1 MSKTQSDWRIDAY
14 RDMVR
19 IREFEEA
26 SSKLYTQGLVG
37 GSLHLAIGQEG
48 TIVGTVGALSP
59 RDGITMTYRGRGHA
73 LAKGSSPFALFAE
86 ILGRQG
92 GTSRGKGGPMHIY
105 DPAVGVMGT
114 NAIVGAGI
122 PIAAGLALAAKMEG
136 ASRVAMTVFGD
147 GAVNQG
153 AFHEGLNLAAI
164 WDLPIVFVCENN
176 LYSEMTPIKD
186 AVRNDSLAERAQAYR
201 IRAVTVDG
209 NDVEAVREATSQ
221 AIARARAGE
230 GPSFIECMTY
240 RYVGHMLGDPETYR
254 SKEEVQAWRERDPIL
269 LLETRLLQQEVASR
283 AQLDAI
289 QEAAREEIAQAA
301 NAAQESPEPQIEDA
315 LADVY

>member
-1 MSKTQSDWRIDAY
+1 MSQTQPDWRIDAY

-19 IREFEEA
+19 IREFEETSA
-26 SSKLYTQGLVG
+26 KLYTQGLVG

-48 TIVGTVGALSP
+48 TIMGTVGALASG
-59 RDGITMTYRGRGHA
+59 DQITMTYRGRGHA
-73 LAKGSSPFALFAE
+73 LAKGADPFALFAE

-105 DPAVGVMGT
+105 DPEVGVMGT

-122 PIAAGLALAAKMEG
+122 PIAVGLALAAKMEG
-136 ASRVAMTVFGD
+136 ASRVAMTAFGD

-186 AVRNDSLAERAQAYR
+186 AVRNDSLTERAQAYR

-209 NDVEAVREATSQ
+209 NDVEAVREVAEQ

-230 GPSFIECMTY
+230 GPTFIECMTY

-254 SKEEVQAWRERDPIL
+254 SKEEVQSWKERDPIL
-269 LLETRLLQQEVASR
+269 LLREKLLREKA
-283 AQLDAI
+283 ATKTQLDAI
-289 QEAAREEIAQAA
+289 EAAAREEIAQAA
-301 NAAQESPEPQIEDA
+301 DSAQKSPEPQLEEA
-315 LADVY
+315 LDDVF